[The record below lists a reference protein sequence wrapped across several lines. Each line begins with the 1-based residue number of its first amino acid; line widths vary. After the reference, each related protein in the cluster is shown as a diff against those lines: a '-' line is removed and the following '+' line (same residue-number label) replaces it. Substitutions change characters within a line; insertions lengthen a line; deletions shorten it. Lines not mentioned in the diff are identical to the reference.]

1 MASQRTTRR
10 RYLLTA
16 GAGLATALAG
26 CGGDSDSTPTETSDP
41 AVSPTETDATATEEP
56 TETPT
61 ETEEL
66 PEDTNPDD
74 GFPPEFDDQP
84 EAMEYSASEFDVR
97 TESIDGTDYEI
108 PVVPLDV
115 AYNLYA
121 RREARIVDARSQAG
135 YDISHVFGAVRSLE
149 PSDDGPIQDWDKS
162 DTVIT
167 YCHCPY
173 HNAVRRGAQM
183 RSAGFEEVFALE
195 MGLQSWKV
203 AGHPTEGEG
212 VPASATTRTIEGES
226 DAESGDIAY
235 VYHLATDQVAG
246 AEIESGGSYT
256 IEFAFADAA
265 GSDDV
270 AVGTPGYKVSGTLSA
285 ATSGTVT
292 SDGIGEATGT
302 ATANG
307 TGTANGTDGGM
318 GTGTGNVTGT
328 ATDGGNGTANGTAT
342 ETDDSTFG
350 RLVGGYL
357 R

>member
-41 AVSPTETDATATEEP
+41 AVSPTETDAPTATEEP
-56 TETPT
+56 TETAT

-74 GFPPEFDDQP
+74 GLPPEFDDQP
-84 EAMEYSASEFDVR
+84 EAMDYSTSSFDVR
-97 TESIDGTDYEI
+97 TETIDGNTYDV

-121 RREARIVDARSQAG
+121 RREARFVDARYQEG
-135 YDISHVFGAVRSLE
+135 YDISHVFGAVRSLQQ
-149 PSDDGPIQDWDKS
+149 SDDGPIQDWDQS
-162 DTVIT
+162 ETVIA

-183 RSAGFEEVFALE
+183 LAAGFEEVFALE
-195 MGLQSWKV
+195 NGFQAWKV
-203 AGHPTEGEG
+203 AGHPTEGDG
-212 VPASATTRTIEGES
+212 VPSSATTRTVEGES
-226 DAESGDIAY
+226 DAESGDVAY
-235 VYHLATDQVAG
+235 IYHLSTDQVAG
-246 AEIESGGSYT
+246 TEIESGGSYT

-265 GSDDV
+265 GSDDI
-270 AVGTPGYKVSGTLSA
+270 AVGTPDYEVSGTLSA

-292 SDGIGEATGT
+292 SDGLGEAAGT

-307 TGTANGTDGGM
+307 TATDDGMGTETATDDGFGTDDTGTANG
-318 GTGTGNVTGT
+318 
-328 ATDGGNGTANGTAT
+328 T

-350 RLVGGYL
+350 RVVGGYFG
-357 R
+357 